1 MRTTG
6 VFRKPSQQ
14 VITKVPSSNNMGK
27 SWPSRRNSLH
37 IAPMLASRGDLGRST
52 SVREDMMVNNNV
64 EYKSLNTAADSRSKS
79 LTVALSLILTI
90 PATETPTSDACTG
103 ILRRHNSSAKAM
115 IFAIVI
121 AISMGLRTSSS
132 ADVVGQ
138 ELPEASWSSLHC
150 RVEVGLGPFAVNT
163 DVPIRITIKNAGAVP
178 MKIDLGSP
186 WSYFSD
192 QLSIS
197 DSSGAIVARNVHGN
211 IADNTGGAGFILKPA
226 QSFVLS
232 WYGQKWSGLSN
243 WGYKFDKPGTYT
255 VHVRPYVIG
264 NNFSSRFPDNSISQA
279 TTTFVVQDTNGY

>member
-1 MRTTG
+1 MSVPHEIDPPPSDGR
-6 VFRKPSQQ
+6 FRSP
-14 VITKVPSSNNMGK
+14 I
-27 SWPSRRNSLH
+27 
-37 IAPMLASRGDLGRST
+37 
-52 SVREDMMVNNNV
+52 
-64 EYKSLNTAADSRSKS
+64 
-79 LTVALSLILTI
+79 VALSLILAI
-90 PATETPTSDACTG
+90 PAIVTPPSDACTG
-103 ILRRHNSSAKAM
+103 RFLGPNRSFNTK
-115 IFAIVI
+115 IFVLAI
-121 AISMGLRTSSS
+121 AISMGLQTSSS

-138 ELPEASWSSLHC
+138 ELPEANWSALHC

-192 QLSIS
+192 QLWIS
-197 DSSGAIVARNVHGN
+197 DSSGAIVARNLHGN
-211 IADNTGGAGFILKPA
+211 IADNSGGAGFILEPA

-264 NNFSSRFPDNSISQA
+264 QNFSTRFPDNSISQA